1 MRRQWLLVLLLVFCL
16 GLVPLAE
23 AGVPVAD
30 LTDLGKWFAGNDK
43 TPLEYELTIAED
55 GYFGD
60 SCLQISYRVTEEYEP
75 GMQPRVYVGSRFPAQ
90 DWSEAEYLSF
100 WIKILPGSKA
110 NNISPWVRG
119 TGKGGNAA
127 VKIPFAEYA
136 SLQGWQKIT
145 VPMEKVAAVA
155 VPLEEVVEFRFYLT
169 GIWNVGTTGTV
180 LFDALYL
187 DPAEPTFDVD
197 IAEASGQLTI
207 QVADPEDFAYPP
219 KVRVMDLYALLGI
232 GEPKYLTVTKEG
244 QSYVATYDLAGANTV
259 TIEVIAPGQPIKTI
273 EWKR

>member
-136 SLQGWQKIT
+136 SLAG
-145 VPMEKVAAVA
+145 VARDHRPHGKGGCSGGA
-155 VPLEEVVEFRFYLT
+155 PRRGGGIPFLPD

-187 DPAEPTFDVD
+187 EPAAPTFDVD
-197 IAEASGQLTI
+197 ITEASGQLTI
-207 QVADPEDFAYPP
+207 RVADAEDFDYPP

>member
-60 SCLQISYRVTEEYEP
+60 SCLQISYRVTRNMSLGCNLGFMWKP
-75 GMQPRVYVGSRFPAQ
+75 VPAQ

-187 DPAEPTFDVD
+187 EPAEPTFDVD

-207 QVADPEDFAYPP
+207 RVADGG
-219 KVRVMDLYALLGI
+219 L
-232 GEPKYLTVTKEG
+232 
-244 QSYVATYDLAGANTV
+244 
-259 TIEVIAPGQPIKTI
+259 
-273 EWKR
+273 